1 MLFFESVKIIDPKRF
16 YDFGFQPPGKNATL
30 LALHATKKE
39 EIKTA
44 LVDFLGSVGKLER
57 DVSGALTDKTRKH
70 LGKMIENNVTL
81 VEVAKKIQSLI
92 KNEKERLTLRKRA
105 WLFAR
110 HFLSVALDEAQSKC
124 RFFIDRTKLAPDCTI
139 TVTFP
144 PHASYKLGSARD
156 LTTRKYGMVQVGP
169 ISSVPPT
176 QPVPKLSNNIL
187 LDTQRLHSGVRFLAK
202 LLCLATDFLAESSR
216 QQEKEQFF
224 FSHEDMLTFFKVP
237 LKPKYLGPHFLT
249 VESSQLPPQPYHR
262 VHKARMQLHTF
273 KIMMF
278 DENGEPILFPRDTL
292 VKIALTFQPC
302 FLSCE

>member
-1 MLFFESVKIIDPKRF
+1 M
-16 YDFGFQPPGKNATL
+16 
-30 LALHATKKE
+30 ALHEAQKGK
-39 EIKTA
+39 IKTA
-44 LVDFLGSVGKLER
+44 LIDFLGGVGKLER
-57 DVSGALTDKTRKH
+57 DIFGTLKKKTREH
-70 LGKMIENNVTL
+70 LDTMITNNVTL
-81 VEVAKKIQSLI
+81 IGVAKKIQSLI
-92 KNEKERLTLRKRA
+92 KNEKERLTLRKRSR
-105 WLFAR
+105 LFER
-110 HFLSVALDEAQSKC
+110 HFLGVALDETTQSKC
-124 RFFIDRTKLAPDCTI
+124 RFFIDRTKLTPDCTI

-156 LTTRKYGMVQVGP
+156 LTTRKYGLVQVGP
-169 ISSVPPT
+169 ISSIPPT
-176 QPVPKLSNNIL
+176 PPNPKLSNNIL
-187 LDTQRLHSGVRFLAK
+187 LNTQRLNSGVRFLAK

-249 VESSQLPPQPYHR
+249 VESSQLPPQPFHR